1 MKTKKLIVFLI
12 GILPFFSCSEKNSVE
27 FEVFLEGQ
35 LVKRDVNKGIWPKYM
50 FDDNIYALDNDW
62 SFCVGKLTK
71 TEWQKAKKV
80 FTKGHG
86 QNEFGIMCVSQDR
99 NGALYILDHP
109 FEDNMGSLSLI
120 SLTKIQKTDDIAAMK
135 DPNNW
140 EKYDLSKMTSFYM
153 GGNRFEVLTDSTLLV
168 VGTSDS
174 DPHHIFSIVN
184 YKNQTFTPLDYWPN
198 DSTPEALNGEKL
210 MAYTAYCGLIG
221 NGKGR
226 FLYWIENKGK
236 FAFIFTVGGTKT
248 NILSQLYDDTIQIS
262 GKPKLPI
269 ERIHCCADNNRI
281 YVLQKTLN
289 SKGEKM
295 EQLDMKDPFP
305 YGNTVEVYDW
315 DGVKQQIIH
324 LDHLGQEIMLSK
336 DGKTL
341 FLDSGYNQDGSD
353 PYMYS
358 YDLTAR
364 STKSAANTLQA
375 NKSET
380 DTIHILQIGEKAV
393 DGEFFDLQGNKH
405 RLYDAFADGRY
416 VLLDFWGVNCG
427 ACIKSESELDEVYK
441 RVKGK
446 LEIVG
451 INLDSVSVW
460 QRNKRSQQMAWSNW
474 SDGKMFKG
482 EFRNHYYDYNAYP
495 FFVLLAPD
503 GRILWELSG
512 YVPGGFLALADVI
525 NGPQQDNSA
534 TLNLAV
540 TKVDASS
547 SGTKV
552 RFRIYTLKGLG
563 FTIAPDSYLSANG
576 KKYKVT
582 AAEGIKLGEN
592 VIPEVKAFTV
602 TKKFGLYINYCDFTL
617 TFEPFEAIPESF
629 DFKAGD
635 GDDVFVIRNIR
646 SF

>member
-1 MKTKKLIVFLI
+1 MKAKKLIVFLI
-12 GILPFFSCSEKNSVE
+12 GMLPLFSCTDKSSAE

-35 LVKRDVNKGIWPKYM
+35 LVKRGVNKGIWPKYM
-50 FDDNIYALDNDW
+50 FADNIYALDNDW
-62 SFCVGKLTK
+62 NVYVGKLTK
-71 TEWQKAKKV
+71 TEWQKAEKV

-86 QNEFGIMCVSQDR
+86 QNEFGLMCLTQSKD
-99 NGALYILDHP
+99 GALYILDHP

-120 SLTKIQKTDDIAAMK
+120 SLTKIKNTDDIAAMK
-135 DPNNW
+135 DPKKW
-140 EKYDLSKMTSFYM
+140 EKYDLTKMSSFFM
-153 GGNRFEVLTDSTLLV
+153 GGSRFEVLTDSTLLV

-174 DPHHIFSIVN
+174 DLQHVFSIVN

-198 DSTPEALNGEKL
+198 DSTPDVLEGDKL
-210 MAYTAYCGLIG
+210 MTYTDCSGLIG
-221 NGKGR
+221 NGKGK
-226 FLYWIENKGK
+226 FLYWIEHVGK
-236 FAFIFTVGGTKT
+236 FAFIFTVDGTKT
-248 NILSQLYDDTIQIS
+248 NILSHLYSDTIQIS
-262 GKPKLPI
+262 GTIKTPI

-305 YGNTVEVYDW
+305 YGNVVEVYDW

-341 FLDSGYNQDGSD
+341 FLDSGYIQDGSD

-380 DTIHILQIGEKAV
+380 DTTHILQIGEKAV
-393 DGEFFDLQGNKH
+393 DGEFFDLQGNRH

-525 NGPQQDNSA
+525 NGPQQDN
-534 TLNLAV
+534 TPNLNLAV
-540 TKVDASS
+540 TKVDTNSG
-547 SGTKV
+547 GTKV
-552 RFRIYTLKGLG
+552 HFRIYTLKGHG
-563 FTIAPDSYLSANG
+563 FAIARDSYLTANG

-582 AAEGIKLGEN
+582 AADGIKLGED
-592 VIPEVKAFTV
+592 VIPIEKAFTV
-602 TKKFGLYINYCDFTL
+602 TKQFGLDINYCDFTL
-617 TFEPFEAIPESF
+617 SFESFKSAPESF
-629 DFKAGD
+629 DFRTGD
-635 GDDVFVIRNIR
+635 GNDAIRILNI
-646 SF
+646 SLK